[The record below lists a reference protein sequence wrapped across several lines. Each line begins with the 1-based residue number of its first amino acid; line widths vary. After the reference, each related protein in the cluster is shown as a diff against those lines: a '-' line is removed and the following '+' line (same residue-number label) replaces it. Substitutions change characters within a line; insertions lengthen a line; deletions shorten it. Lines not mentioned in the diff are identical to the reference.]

1 MEPNSKS
8 SCKVCIEEGIG
19 EKHSFPDDA
28 VLEVEF
34 EKSLHDYTDFTH
46 AAHGMIYTL
55 QQGKFEGNS
64 QKANILVSLVWQ

>member
-8 SCKVCIEEGIG
+8 SCKVCIEEGTG
-19 EKHSFPDDA
+19 EKHSFPDDT

-34 EKSLHDYTDFTH
+34 EKSLHDYKDFTH

-64 QKANILVSLVWQ
+64 QKANILVSLIW